1 MVVRPPVLTPD
12 KKLSDKVKYVI
23 RDRIDN
29 IVGVV
34 FSDEEK
40 LIIEFFDRIAPII
53 VFDKRTKQFNVD
65 AEIFFIDPKPVLNRL
80 IKGILT
86 K

>member
-23 RDRIDN
+23 RDRVDN

-53 VFDKRTKQFNVD
+53 VFDKRTKEFIFD
-65 AEIFFIDPKPVLNRL
+65 AEIYEKDPKPVLNRL
-80 IKGILT
+80 LNVK
-86 K
+86 